1 MPKYRA
7 VIHYE
12 GFVETEID
20 AEDEYAA
27 EHRAIAEFENFSP
40 AEIESNVCRV
50 SADITEYEWSDYEED
65 EQDG

>member
-20 AEDEYAA
+20 ADDETAA
-27 EHRAIAEFENFSP
+27 EHLAIAEIENFSP
-40 AEIESNVCRV
+40 VELEANICKVG
-50 SADITEYEWSDYEED
+50 ADITEYEWSDYEED